1 VLGAESWT
9 VGRSVHLLANPEYQ
23 LGANFLEL
31 GEMMILANMAL
42 GQDGQLG
49 GKLLFTVE
57 EMHTHEMQGRLYSEE
72 ERQGRR

>member
-1 VLGAESWT
+1 
-9 VGRSVHLLANPEYQ
+9 
-23 LGANFLEL
+23 L

-42 GQDGQLG
+42 GRDGQLG